1 MSETLETKE
10 LKSFFRELEEAI
22 TENNRVCNDLE
33 ESEERFQESQ
43 TLLLALHLKIYSFIR
58 ANLNLIEW
66 QAVDDDNFT
75 MLELLIVHNRQYY
88 SESLDAVLEMMILS
102 NIVTDKQV
110 REAQEEVARVQQDE

>member
-75 MLELLIVHNRQYY
+75 MLELLIVLLFREFGRGFRNDDFIQYRHRQT
-88 SESLDAVLEMMILS
+88 SQRSTRRSCSSTAG
-102 NIVTDKQV
+102 
-110 REAQEEVARVQQDE
+110 